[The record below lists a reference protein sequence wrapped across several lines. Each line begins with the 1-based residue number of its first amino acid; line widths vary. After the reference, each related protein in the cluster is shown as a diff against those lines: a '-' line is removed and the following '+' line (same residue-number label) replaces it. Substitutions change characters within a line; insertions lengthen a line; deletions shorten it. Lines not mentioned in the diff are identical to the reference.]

1 MADDMARAAD
11 SQTELDM
18 KELCGK
24 FSMETIATCAF
35 GVNAETFSNSDS
47 QFVQNAKAIFRSRP
61 PHFNRGFRLWV
72 YLRCSQ
78 CHVNY
83 IPLDAPKIS
92 TTLRFKFLI

>member
-47 QFVQNAKAIFRSRP
+47 QFVQNAKAIFRSRADLLTLIEGSD
-61 PHFNRGFRLWV
+61 FGFIFGAANV
-72 YLRCSQ
+72 T
-78 CHVNY
+78 
-83 IPLDAPKIS
+83 S
-92 TTLRFKFLI
+92 TMHRR

>member
-47 QFVQNAKAIFRSRP
+47 QFVQNAKAIFRSRADLLTLIEGVD
-61 PHFNRGFRLWV
+61 FGFIFGAANV
-72 YLRCSQ
+72 T
-78 CHVNY
+78 
-83 IPLDAPKIS
+83 S
-92 TTLRFKFLI
+92 TI